1 MPPRVFVY
9 VDPSCMEST
18 STYDWLI
25 ASNRATYSYLNILYT
40 VIRSGSLAFG
50 ENLIGIAL

>member
-9 VDPSCMEST
+9 VDPSSMEST

-25 ASNRATYSYLNILYT
+25 ASNLATYSYLNILYT